1 MHFSADCKVPGG
13 ALGKWQT
20 GVECT
25 GELGEGNRSSL
36 SDMARGLPA
45 HPSELGAWPSL
56 HRAQLQDDG
65 L

>member
-1 MHFSADCKVPGG
+1 MHFSADCKVPAG

-25 GELGEGNRSSL
+25 GELGEGSRSSL

-45 HPSELGAWPSL
+45 RPSEPGA
-56 HRAQLQDDG
+56 
-65 L
+65 